1 MSRPNLLI
9 ITTDQHRGDCYGF
22 EGRKV
27 KTPHIDQ
34 LAAAGTRFQHCIT
47 PSAMCQP
54 ARASMLTGLYPLTH
68 GVVDNGIDL
77 PPETGDAGFAGQ
89 LGRNGYH
96 TAFIGKA
103 HFSSYNTFSPTGTP
117 ECHQSSPN
125 FSDDWNGPYMG
136 FEEAQLLVLGH
147 ELKEMA
153 SAPKGLHYERWL
165 RRDGQGQKKLGQ
177 AKVLLIGLGGI
188 GSTVLQHLA
197 AAGIGKIGLV
207 DQDTVALSNLQRQT
221 IYTFEDIG
229 RKKVSVASNFVKNLN
244 KNVDISEYDFFLNAN
259 NSTSVIGEYDIVLDG
274 TDNVESREL
283 INQHCVKLGKPLI
296 FGGVSGWEGLVSLL
310 VYKNSAC
317 FSCIFT
323 NSEKRPAFFD
333 CSSEGVL
340 GVTTSLVGTLMVA
353 ETIKLICNTGQLLTN
368 KLLICDALSGVT
380 EILNVQKNEQCNVCQ
395 PDN

>member
-1 MSRPNLLI
+1 M
-9 ITTDQHRGDCYGF
+9 
-22 EGRKV
+22 
-27 KTPHIDQ
+27 IDQ
-34 LAAAGTRFQHCIT
+34 L
-47 PSAMCQP
+47 
-54 ARASMLTGLYPLTH
+54 
-68 GVVDNGIDL
+68 DNYFFERYKRHIL
-77 PPETGDAGFAGQ
+77 IK
-89 LGRNGYH
+89 N
-96 TAFIGKA
+96 IG
-103 HFSSYNTFSPTGTP
+103 
-117 ECHQSSPN
+117 
-125 FSDDWNGPYMG
+125 
-136 FEEAQLLVLGH
+136 
-147 ELKEMA
+147 
-153 SAPKGLHYERWL
+153 
-165 RRDGQGQKKLGQ
+165 GQGQKKLGQ
-177 AKVLLIGLGGI
+177 AKVLLVGLGGI

-244 KNVDISEYDFFLNAN
+244 KNVHISEYDFFLNAN
-259 NSTSVIGEYDIVLDG
+259 NSTRVIGEYDIVMDG

-317 FSCIFT
+317 FACIFT
-323 NSEKRPAFFD
+323 NSEKRPTFFD
-333 CSSEGVL
+333 CSTEGVL

-380 EILNVQKNEQCNVCQ
+380 EILNVQKNEKCSVCQ
-395 PDN
+395 PIN

>member
-1 MSRPNLLI
+1 M
-9 ITTDQHRGDCYGF
+9 H
-22 EGRKV
+22 
-27 KTPHIDQ
+27 DQ
-34 LAAAGTRFQHCIT
+34 L
-47 PSAMCQP
+47 
-54 ARASMLTGLYPLTH
+54 
-68 GVVDNGIDL
+68 DNNYFERYKRHILIKNIG
-77 PPETGDAGFAGQ
+77 
-89 LGRNGYH
+89 GR
-96 TAFIGKA
+96 
-103 HFSSYNTFSPTGTP
+103 
-117 ECHQSSPN
+117 
-125 FSDDWNGPYMG
+125 
-136 FEEAQLLVLGH
+136 
-147 ELKEMA
+147 
-153 SAPKGLHYERWL
+153 
-165 RRDGQGQKKLGQ
+165 GQKKLVQ
-177 AKVLLIGLGGI
+177 AKVLLVGLGGI

-259 NSTSVIGEYDIVLDG
+259 NSASVIGEYDIILDG

-323 NSEKRPAFFD
+323 NSEKRPTFFD

-380 EILNVQKNEQCNVCQ
+380 ETLNVQKNEQCNVCQ
-395 PDN
+395 PNN